1 MANIFVSAQPSIS
14 SINKSGMRRLCLILI
29 FVCAITFTINAQQNT
44 TVAKSI
50 KISVAGNIGV
60 TLGDYSAFS
69 VLTYG
74 GDVQG
79 EYTVSPK
86 FAITLSGGFV
96 ALSRRFSEVLL
107 PSFLPVLA
115 GGRYYFFHNIYAS
128 LQAGTSF
135 IIQPRNTTYALS
147 TGQGNE
153 FTFAPGIG
161 YRFSKNIDMLFK
173 YQSSNKNDINFSFS
187 GLRIA
192 YVF

>member
-1 MANIFVSAQPSIS
+1 
-14 SINKSGMRRLCLILI
+14 MRRLLILAFI
-29 FVCAITFTINAQQNT
+29 SIIAFTTNAQ
-44 TVAKSI
+44 KSASGTKRI
-50 KISVAGNIGV
+50 KISVAGDIGI

-79 EYTVSPK
+79 EYIVSSK
-86 FAITLSGGFV
+86 FGITLSGGFV
-96 ALSRRFSEVLL
+96 SLSNRFSEVSL
-107 PSFLPVLA
+107 PSFLPALA
-115 GGRYYFFHNIYAS
+115 GARYYFLHKIYAS

-135 IIQPRNTTYALS
+135 IIQPRNTKFALS

-161 YRFSKNIDMLFK
+161 YQFSKNLDVLFK
-173 YQSSNKNDINFSFS
+173 YESSNKNGINFSFS